1 MTITRFVAIAA
12 FVGLSLSGVAPAVA
26 AEKEEMRLAEVG
38 GVIVPMAPMS
48 DYSPKIDRP
57 AILPA
62 LYVTLS
68 AMQAW
73 DVYSTRSAI
82 AAGAREANPTATP
95 FSGNAG
101 SLLGLKAA
109 TTAGTIFFAERMW
122 RKNKVGAI
130 VMLVAING
138 ATAAVSMHNMR
149 NAKALSTR

>member
-1 MTITRFVAIAA
+1 MQINRFVAIAA
-12 FVGLSLSGVAPAVA
+12 MGLTLSAVGSASA
-26 AEKEEMRLAEVG
+26 AEKEEMRLADVG

-48 DYSPKIDRP
+48 DYSPRMERP

-62 LYVTLS
+62 LYVALG

-73 DVYSTRSAI
+73 DVYSTRAAI
-82 AAGAREANPTATP
+82 GAGAREANATAAP

-122 RKNKVGAI
+122 KKNKVGAI